1 MKRWLAILLLLVV
14 VRATAHEVRP
24 AFLELT
30 ERAPGEFDVLWKVP
44 ALGGVPLA
52 GEEIPHEQPVSLPAD
67 PTVPHTMPCGCPA
80 PTAAQLSRGVLPIHP
95 SMPKDAKTI
104 AFPRSERLFG
114 AEVKRWTIRVP
125 RGLEDWEVSV
135 HGLSAT
141 MVDVLVRVAF
151 KDGRVVSRMLRPD
164 APSFVFTKDTAG
176 PAAGG
181 YFVLGVEH
189 ILFGIDHLLFVLALV
204 LIVRGVGLL
213 VKTITAFTIAH
224 SITLALA
231 ALGLVHVPSAP
242 VEAII
247 ALSIVFVAT
256 EILRIRT
263 AGRFS
268 LSLRGTSG
276 ERAGERGG
284 LESNTLLSLTLS
296 SRGGEGVNSSL
307 TARAPWLVAGA
318 FGLLHGFGFAGA
330 LSEVG
335 LPANDIPLALLFF
348 NVGVEAGQLAFVVAA
363 LGVIALLRRV
373 RLPEWAPLLPP
384 YAIGS
389 VAMFWVIQ
397 RLSIF

>member
-1 MKRWLAILLLLVV
+1 MKRWLAILGLI
-14 VRATAHEVRP
+14 AAGIASAHEVRP

-30 ERAPGEFDVLWKVP
+30 ERASGEFDVLWKVP
-44 ALGGVPLA
+44 AMGGAPLA
-52 GEEIPHEQPVSLPAD
+52 GEEIPHQQPALLDD
-67 PTVPHTMPCGCPA
+67 PGAAQTMPCGCPA

-95 SMPKDAKTI
+95 SLPNGAETI
-104 AFPRSERLFG
+104 AFPRTERLFG

-125 RGLEDWEVSV
+125 HGLEGWNVTV

-141 MVDVLVRVAF
+141 MVDLLVRIEL
-151 KDGRVVSRMLRPD
+151 KDGRVISRMLRPD
-164 APSFVFTKDTAG
+164 APSFVFTRETAG

-224 SITLALA
+224 SITLGLA
-231 ALGLVHVPSAP
+231 TLGVVHVPSAP

-247 ALSIVFVAT
+247 ALSIVFVAS
-256 EILRIRT
+256 EIL
-263 AGRFS
+263 
-268 LSLRGTSG
+268 LSR
-276 ERAGERGG
+276 RGERG
-284 LESNTLLSLTLS
+284 LTE
-296 SRGGEGVNSSL
+296 RV
-307 TARAPWLVAGA
+307 PWLVAGA

-330 LSEVG
+330 LSDVG

-348 NVGVEAGQLAFVVAA
+348 NLGVEAGQLAFVVVA
-363 LGVIALLRRV
+363 LGVIMLLRRV
-373 RLPEWAPLLPP
+373 RLPQWAPLLPP

-389 VAMFWVIQ
+389 LAMFWVIE
-397 RLSIF
+397 RTAAIW